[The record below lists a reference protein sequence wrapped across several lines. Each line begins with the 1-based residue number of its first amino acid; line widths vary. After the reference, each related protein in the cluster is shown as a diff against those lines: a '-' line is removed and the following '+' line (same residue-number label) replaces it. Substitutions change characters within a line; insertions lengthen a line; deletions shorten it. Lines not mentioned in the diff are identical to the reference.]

1 MVEAPGYSPFLR
13 ESATACDMGVAGS
26 EFEVIFLQHY
36 PRVLGVLLRV
46 VGSRS
51 QADELAN
58 EVFWRL
64 SRQPESLLRTNDVGS
79 WLYRT
84 AVNTGIDAL
93 RALHHRVRY
102 ESAAAL
108 QIGKDG
114 ASEAGAL
121 DELLREEQRVMV
133 RRVLASMKPAQ
144 AQLLLMRADG
154 LSYKELA
161 GTLQL
166 AVSGIGT
173 LLNRAEA
180 EFRKRYLKFAQP
192 VSKRLLKEDI

>member
-13 ESATACDMGVAGS
+13 ESATTCDMGVAAS
-26 EFEVIFLQHY
+26 EFEAVFLQHY
-36 PRVLGVLLRV
+36 QRVLGVLLRV
-46 VGSRS
+46 VGNRSR
-51 QADELAN
+51 AEELAN

-64 SRQPESLLRTNDVGS
+64 SRQPESLLRTSDVGS

-93 RALHHRVRY
+93 RALSHRVRH
-102 ESAAAL
+102 ETAAAL
-108 QIGKDG
+108 QRGKDG

-121 DELLREEQRVMV
+121 DELLREEQRVTV

-161 GTLQL
+161 GTLHL

-180 EFRKRYLKFAQP
+180 EFRKRYLKLTQP
-192 VSKRLLKEDI
+192 EPEA

>member
-1 MVEAPGYSPFLR
+1 VVEAPGLRRFLR
-13 ESATACDMGVAGS
+13 ESAAAAYDMRVVAS
-26 EFEVIFLQHY
+26 EFEAIFLEHY
-36 PRVLGVLLRV
+36 PGVLRALVRV
-46 VGSRS
+46 VGNRS
-51 QADELAN
+51 QAEELAN

-64 SRQPESLLRTNDVGS
+64 SRQPASWLRTNDIGG

-84 AVNTGIDAL
+84 AVHAGIDAL
-93 RALHHRVRY
+93 RAAAHRTRY
-102 ESAAAL
+102 ETAATVYTGNA
-108 QIGKDG
+108 G

-121 DELLREEQRVMV
+121 DELLREEQRVAI

-161 GTLQL
+161 ETLQV
-166 AVSGIGT
+166 AVGGIGT

-180 EFRKRYLKFAQP
+180 EFRKRYLKATG
-192 VSKRLLKEDI
+192 KKEEL

>member
-13 ESATACDMGVAGS
+13 ESATAYEMGVAAS
-26 EFEVIFLQHY
+26 EFEVVFLQHY
-36 PRVLGVLLRV
+36 PRVLSALLRV
-46 VGSRS
+46 VGNRS
-51 QADELAN
+51 QAEELAN

-64 SRQPESLLRTNDVGS
+64 SRQPESLLHTNDVGS
-79 WLYRT
+79 WLYR
-84 AVNTGIDAL
+84 AALNTGIDAL
-93 RALHHRVRY
+93 RASSHRRRY

-108 QIGKDG
+108 HIGNAG

-121 DELLREEQRVMV
+121 DELLREEQRVTV

-161 GTLQL
+161 AALQV

-180 EFRKRYLKFAQP
+180 EFRKRYLKLIETEPRA
-192 VSKRLLKEDI
+192 

>member
-1 MVEAPGYSPFLR
+1 MVVEAPGVRPFLR
-13 ESATACDMGVAGS
+13 ESATTCDMGLAS
-26 EFEVIFLQHY
+26 EFEAIFLKHY
-36 PRVLGVLLRV
+36 PRVLGVLVRV
-46 VGSRS
+46 VGNRSR
-51 QADELAN
+51 AEELAN

-64 SRQPESLLRTNDVGS
+64 SRQPESWLATNDVGG

-93 RALHHRVRY
+93 RVSSHRRRY

-108 QIGKDG
+108 HTGNDG
-114 ASEAGAL
+114 ASEPRAL
-121 DELLREEQRVMV
+121 NELLREEQRATV

-144 AQLLLMRADG
+144 ARLLLMRADG

-161 GTLQL
+161 GTLRL
-166 AVSGIGT
+166 AVGGIGT

-180 EFRKRYLKFAQP
+180 EFRRRYLK
-192 VSKRLLKEDI
+192 VTSGKEI